1 MTSLSH
7 GTGNACSQVKE
18 GFSSYAIQ
26 CTITELSPVSSD
38 QKPVGLCLM
47 LLSRKWFPLVACP
60 MKKKLHCYNHG
71 SYITMYWV
79 NHFKWSNH

>member
-47 LLSRKWFPLVACP
+47 LLSRKWFPLVACSHEE
-60 MKKKLHCYNHG
+60 KVTLLQSWILYNYVLG
-71 SYITMYWV
+71 QSFQV
-79 NHFKWSNH
+79 A